1 MKAIACILLILSAAI
16 CVCSQTTTP
25 AKPAASSVSG
35 KVTIKG
41 KGAPG
46 VVVVANM
53 QESRGWD
60 RSRYR
65 ATTDE
70 TGAYRLNLPA
80 GTYQIIPLTLAFVLE
95 NQAVNTSVML
105 NEGETVEDFNFSLV
119 RGGVI
124 TGKITDSEG
133 KPLIEETVSLL
144 PIETGPG
151 TMVYARTSQQTDDRG
166 VYRAFGLPAG
176 KYKVSVG
183 QVMSPLMGG
192 PKRVYRQ
199 TFYPSVSDFTKATVV
214 EVKEG
219 DEANDVDI
227 VVGRPLI
234 TFRVR
239 GLIVDETGKPV
250 PNATYGIMR
259 VTEGGRETTSGTN
272 ANARGEFT
280 LSNVLPGKYFMFADN
295 EVQMSDMRG
304 DSVSFEVV
312 DRDINDVVIK
322 MSKGSTVSGVVVFEG
337 MEDKPGANNF
347 AELFIHAFIRNN
359 QSDFLNTSSVSLRPD
374 GSFQLKGL
382 RGGAVQF
389 NISQLGRNGSRQLSI
404 VQVERDGVVQPRGVI
419 VKDGEVVTGLRLVV
433 KHLTGAI
440 RGQVRVEGS
449 DAPPT
454 GRINVWV
461 NPVDDGH
468 GTSRRISNN
477 SPQVDSRGR
486 FLVEGLAAGMYE
498 INVALFEPG
507 RYDTTQVYKQQVA
520 VTDNTVSELV
530 ITMPAKP

>member
-16 CVCSQTTTP
+16 CVRSQTTTP
-25 AKPAASSVSG
+25 PKPAASSVSG

-53 QESRGWD
+53 PESRGWD

-65 ATTDE
+65 AATDE
-70 TGAYRLNLPA
+70 TGAYRINLPA
-80 GTYQIIPLTLAFVLE
+80 GTYQVMPLALAFVLE
-95 NQAVNTSVML
+95 NEAVNTTVML
-105 NEGETVEDFNFSLV
+105 NEGETVDNFNFSLV

-133 KPLIEETVSLL
+133 KPLIEETVSLM
-144 PIETGPG
+144 PIESGPG
-151 TMVYARTSQQTDDRG
+151 TMVYARMSHQTDDRG

-176 KYKVSVG
+176 RYKVSVG
-183 QVMSPLMGG
+183 QLMNPLMGG
-192 PKRVYRQ
+192 PKRAYRQ
-199 TFYPSVSDFTKATVV
+199 TFYPSVPDVAKATIV

-219 DEANDVDI
+219 EEANDIDI
-227 VVGRPLI
+227 MVGRPMT
-234 TFRVR
+234 TFKVK
-239 GLIVDETGKPV
+239 GLIVDETGKPM
-250 PNATYGIMR
+250 PNATYGVMR
-259 VTEGGRETTSGTN
+259 ITEGGRESFSGTN

-280 LSNVLPGKYFMFADN
+280 LSNVLPGKYFVFADHDM
-295 EVQMSDMRG
+295 QMSDMRG
-304 DSVSFEVV
+304 DAVSFEVV

-322 MSKGSTVSGVVVFEG
+322 TSKGSTVSGVVVVEG
-337 MEDKPGANNF
+337 MEEKPGANNF
-347 AELFIHAFIRNN
+347 TELFIHAFVRNN
-359 QSDFLNTSSVSLRPD
+359 QSDFMNSSSVSLKPD

-389 NISQLGRNGSRQLSI
+389 NITQLGSNGARQFSI
-404 VQVERDGVVQPRGVI
+404 VQVERDGVVQPRGLI

-433 KHLTGAI
+433 KYLTGVI
-440 RGQVRVEGS
+440 RGQVKVEGS
-449 DAPPT
+449 DSLPA

-520 VTDNTVSELV
+520 VTDNTVSEVV

>member
-1 MKAIACILLILSAAI
+1 MKAIACILLILSAATY
-16 CVCSQTTTP
+16 VCSQTTP
-25 AKPAASSVSG
+25 AKTGASSITG

-46 VVVVANM
+46 IVVVANM

-65 ATTDE
+65 AATDE
-70 TGAYRLNLPA
+70 TGAYRINLPA
-80 GTYQIIPLTLAFVLE
+80 GTYQVMPLALAFVLE
-95 NQAVNTSVML
+95 NEAVNTTVML
-105 NEGETVEDFNFSLV
+105 NEGETVDNFNFSLV

-133 KPLIEETVSLL
+133 KPLIEETVSLM
-144 PIETGPG
+144 PIESGPG
-151 TMVYARTSQQTDDRG
+151 TMVYARMSHQTDDRG

-176 KYKVSVG
+176 RYKVSVG
-183 QVMSPLMGG
+183 QLRSPLMGG
-192 PKRVYRQ
+192 PERAYRQ
-199 TFYPSVSDFTKATVV
+199 TFYPSVSDVAKATIV

-219 DEANDVDI
+219 EEANDIDI
-227 VVGRPLI
+227 VVGRPMI
-234 TFRVR
+234 TFKVK
-239 GLIVDETGKPV
+239 GVIVDETGKPM
-250 PNATYGIMR
+250 PNATYGVMR
-259 VTEGGRETTSGTN
+259 ITEGGRESFSGTN

-280 LSNVLPGKYFMFADN
+280 LSNVLPGKYFVFADHDM
-295 EVQMSDMRG
+295 QMSDMRG
-304 DSVSFEVV
+304 DAVSFEVV

-322 MSKGSTVSGVVVFEG
+322 TSKGSTVSGVVVVEG
-337 MEDKPGANNF
+337 MEEKPGANNF
-347 AELFIHAFIRNN
+347 TELFIHAFVRNN
-359 QSDFLNTSSVSLRPD
+359 QSDFMNSSSVSLKPD

-389 NISQLGRNGSRQLSI
+389 NITQLGSNGARQLSI
-404 VQVERDGVVQPRGVI
+404 VQVERDGVVQPRGLI

-433 KHLTGAI
+433 KYLTGVI
-440 RGQVRVEGS
+440 RGQVKVEGS
-449 DAPPT
+449 DSLPA

-520 VTDNTVSELV
+520 VTDNTVSEVV